1 MLGRKQEELAD
12 RYAPP
17 KTSSTGLGAHG
28 LTALLDTQPAHPL
41 QQQQLQNGQ
50 MPLSEKE
57 LSVLEK
63 LKDQSLNSAAGI
75 WWM

>member
-1 MLGRKQEELAD
+1 MAE
-12 RYAPP
+12 RYGPP
-17 KTSSTGLGAHG
+17 KTSNTGLGAHG

-41 QQQQLQNGQ
+41 QQQQQLKNSQT
-50 MPLSEKE
+50 PLSDKE

-63 LKDQSLNSAAGI
+63 LKDDSLGSTAGI